1 MFAARFQAR
10 KGVCYT
16 ARIPVTERTMNES
29 HETKSFTCAVKVG
42 EKIPDLTLKAYHKD
56 DVVDYNLASAR
67 GKWLVVFFYPADF
80 TFVCPTELE
89 EMAGMYEKFQAEG
102 AEVVSV
108 STDTHWVHKAWHD
121 QSDAVGKITF
131 PMLADPTG
139 TMCKT
144 FGVYIDDEG
153 VALRGSFIIDP
164 DGVIQAMEV
173 HADGVGRSAK
183 ELFRKFQAAKF
194 VAEHGGQVCPASW
207 EPGQDT
213 LKPGLDIVGK
223 I

>member
-1 MFAARFQAR
+1 MSEQQ
-10 KGVCYT
+10 
-16 ARIPVTERTMNES
+16 
-29 HETKSFTCAVKVG
+29 FTCAVKVG
-42 EKIPDLTLKAYHKD
+42 ETIPDFTLKAFHDEDVKD
-56 DVVDYNLASAR
+56 ISLASNR
-67 GKWLVVFFYPADF
+67 GKWLILFFYPADF

-89 EMAGMYEKFQAEG
+89 EMAGLYENFQKEN
-102 AEVVSV
+102 AEVLSV

-121 QSDAVGKITF
+121 QSEAVKKIKF

-139 TMCKT
+139 AMSRA
-144 FGVYIDDEG
+144 FGVYIENEG
-153 VALRGSFIIDP
+153 VDLRGSFIIDP
-164 DGVIQAMEV
+164 NGVIQAMEV

-194 VAEHGGQVCPASW
+194 VQEHGGQVCPASW
-207 EPGQDT
+207 EPGKDT

>member
-1 MFAARFQAR
+1 MADAKQ
-10 KGVCYT
+10 
-16 ARIPVTERTMNES
+16 
-29 HETKSFTCAVKVG
+29 FTCAVKVG
-42 EKIPDLTLKAYHKD
+42 EHIPDFTLKAYHKD
-56 DVVDYNLASAR
+56 AVKDISLGETR
-67 GKWLVVFFYPADF
+67 GKWLVLFFYPADF

-89 EMAGMYEKFQAEG
+89 EMAGLYPDFVKAG
-102 AEVVSV
+102 AEVMSV

-121 QSDAVGKITF
+121 QSEAIKKIDF

-139 TMCKT
+139 DLSRA
-144 FGVYIDDEG
+144 FGVYIENEG
-153 VALRGSFIIDP
+153 VALRGSFLIDP
-164 DGVIQAMEV
+164 QGVIQAMEV

-207 EPGQDT
+207 EPGDDT
-213 LKPGLDIVGK
+213 LKPGLDLVGK

>member
-1 MFAARFQAR
+1 
-10 KGVCYT
+10 
-16 ARIPVTERTMNES
+16 MNQQDQYV
-29 HETKSFTCAVKVG
+29 CAVKVG
-42 EKIPDLTLKAYHKD
+42 EVIPDFTLKAYHKD
-56 DVVDYNLASAR
+56 DIVDISLKDQR
-67 GKWLVVFFYPADF
+67 GKWLVLFFYPADF

-89 EMAGMYEKFQAEG
+89 EMAGLYDNFVKEG
-102 AEVVSV
+102 AEVMSV

-121 QSDAVGKITF
+121 ESPAIKKITF

-139 TMCKT
+139 ALSRA
-144 FGVYIDDEG
+144 FGVYIEKEG
-153 VALRGSFIIDP
+153 VALRGTFLIDP
-164 DGVIQAMEV
+164 SGVIQAMEV

-207 EPGQDT
+207 EPGKDT
-213 LKPGLDIVGK
+213 LKPGLDMVGK

>member
-1 MFAARFQAR
+1 M
-10 KGVCYT
+10 
-16 ARIPVTERTMNES
+16 TEQTQY
-29 HETKSFTCAVKVG
+29 TCAVKVG
-42 EKIPDLTLKAYHKD
+42 EQIPDFTLKAYHKND
-56 DVVDYNLASAR
+56 IVDVSLKDQR
-67 GKWLVVFFYPADF
+67 GKWLVLFFYPADF

-89 EMAGMYEKFQAEG
+89 EMAGLYDNFVKEG
-102 AEVVSV
+102 AEVMSV

-121 QSDAVGKITF
+121 ESEAIKKIQF

-139 TMCKT
+139 NLSRA
-144 FGVYIDDEG
+144 FGVYIEREG
-153 VALRGSFIIDP
+153 VALRGSFLVDP
-164 DGVIQAMEV
+164 KGVIQAMEV

-207 EPGQDT
+207 EPGKDT
-213 LKPGLDIVGK
+213 LKPGLDLVGK

>member
-1 MFAARFQAR
+1 MTQQDQY
-10 KGVCYT
+10 V
-16 ARIPVTERTMNES
+16 
-29 HETKSFTCAVKVG
+29 CAVKVG
-42 EKIPDLTLKAYHKD
+42 EVIPDFTLKAYHKED
-56 DVVDYNLASAR
+56 TVDISLKEQR
-67 GKWLVVFFYPADF
+67 GKWLVLFFYPADF

-89 EMAGMYEKFQAEG
+89 EMAGLYANFVKEG
-102 AEVVSV
+102 AEVMSV

-121 QSDAVGKITF
+121 ESPAIKKIEF

-139 TMCKT
+139 ALSRA
-144 FGVYIDDEG
+144 FGVYIEKEG
-153 VALRGSFIIDP
+153 VALRGTFLIDP
-164 DGVIQAMEV
+164 SGVVQAMEV

-207 EPGQDT
+207 EPGKDT
-213 LKPGLDIVGK
+213 LKPGLDMVGK